1 MLAFCRCFSF
11 QYDDVMLDNLKKYNI
26 VLASKSPRRQ
36 ELLKGIGIDFTIL
49 TKDVD
54 ESYPS
59 RLPLVEVAPFLSLK
73 KAKAFEDSEL
83 PDNFM
88 VITADTVVIAENE
101 ILGKPKDRED
111 AFRMLRLL
119 SGKTHRVVTGVTVH
133 TKETSK
139 TFSVVSKVIFDK
151 LDNQEIE
158 YYVDVYKPYDKA
170 GAYGVQEWIG
180 YIGVCGVEGS
190 YFNVMGLPTHKLY
203 EVLKKF

>member
-1 MLAFCRCFSF
+1 
-11 QYDDVMLDNLKKYNI
+11 MLDNLKKYNI

-36 ELLKGIGIDFTIL
+36 ELLKGIGIEFTIL